1 MNINKFSEITE
12 MSPYTIRYYEKIGLL
27 RGVSRNASGHR
38 WFTEK
43 DIIWVNFIKRLK
55 DTGMPL
61 EEIKKYASLRE
72 LGAQTVK
79 ERQELLEKHQENLIK
94 HIRQQNEHLKALN
107 TKIDLYKSG
116 EVG

>member
-1 MNINKFSEITE
+1 MNMSEFSDKVEL
-12 MSPYTIRYYEKIGLL
+12 SAYTLRYYEKVGLL
-27 RGVSRNASGHR
+27 KHVQRNISGHR
-38 WFTEK
+38 VYSNR
-43 DIIWVNFIKRLK
+43 DIGWVNFIKRLK